1 MHRLAAMVTAVA
13 TGIAVIVVLFSI
25 DFGKILTTLHQLR
38 PATIAAATFFLVIN
52 LLFAFFRFERT
63 LAAFGA
69 FISWRAAGYAFS
81 LGTLAS
87 QFLFNIIGQSLS
99 RAMVLQSAGIPMG
112 LTVMATYVER
122 LIALGIL
129 GIFAIIAALI
139 LFGSIGFNLQEG
151 GAYFISLGIGLS
163 LVLGLVAVRAFAAV
177 VTREH
182 LRRIAGIAVRLIP
195 TLGLS
200 VLVFAAMFAAYYVL
214 AVDFAAGVP
223 VTKLA
228 AAILV
233 VMFAASIPISWAGW
247 GLREFGAVYAL
258 SAVGMSSEAAV
269 IIAVTIGALSLLV
282 TLAVGCVAV
291 IESWRRPAV
300 LPVSEQAL
308 PPNLPSANTVLF
320 WTLGILVACLIYFQL
335 RVPTGSDVITV
346 NIADPLALTAFFF
359 ATYFALK
366 EGFLKHFPRW
376 VLLATLILAA
386 ALVTGALTA
395 WLNIGLTQW
404 ALLNRLL
411 GFLIL
416 LGFAAIPA
424 LVVHAAGERASLVLA
439 NAFVAT
445 ALLICAIE
453 VVAYIVHL
461 YVVPLPLDFF
471 GYQFRVEGQLEGYA
485 QNPNAFAFQLLAAMS
500 VLIAFH
506 PPELRRSSVPWSL
519 LGIAAIL
526 VVVVIGRSRA
536 GILSG
541 FVLGLLTFAFMC
553 FPSGIVITRKQ
564 IAIGALSLSLVI
576 VAGLAFHSSF
586 DHSLVEAFN
595 ARWRTNASASD
606 ALRWQTTTAGLRQ
619 WLQHPL
625 FGYGLGSFYLESQ
638 RAGSAVLVIHSVP
651 IWFLAEMGLIGLG
664 AYVLFLAALLNWGL
678 AAAGHIARKRGVLAL
693 LALFVL
699 MGLVHDIFFQRTFWF
714 AIGLML
720 IDPLTDRS

>member
-13 TGIAVIVVLFSI
+13 TGIAVVFVLLSV

-38 PATIAAATFFLVIN
+38 PATIAAATFFLIIN

-69 FISWRAAGYAFS
+69 FISWRTAAYAFS
-81 LGTLAS
+81 LSTLAS
-87 QFLFNIIGQSLS
+87 QFLLNIIGQSLS

-112 LTVMATYVER
+112 LTVIATYVER

-129 GIFAIIAALI
+129 GIFAIIAALV

-182 LRRIAGIAVRLIP
+182 LHRIAAIAVRLIP
-195 TLGLS
+195 ALGLS

-214 AVDFAAGVP
+214 AADFAAGVP
-223 VTKLA
+223 VAKLA

-269 IIAVTIGALSLLV
+269 IIAVTVGTLSLLV
-282 TLAVGCVAV
+282 TLAVGCVAA
-291 IESWRRPAV
+291 IEGWRRPAV
-300 LPVSEQAL
+300 QPASEQPPPAEL
-308 PPNLPSANTVLF
+308 PAANTVLF
-320 WTLGILVACLIYFQL
+320 WTSGILAACLIYFQL
-335 RVPTGSDVITV
+335 RVPTGADVITA

-359 ATYFALK
+359 AAYLALK
-366 EGFLKHFPRW
+366 EDFLKHFPRW
-376 VLLATLILAA
+376 VLRALLILAA
-386 ALVTGALTA
+386 ALVTGALVA
-395 WLNIGLTQW
+395 WLNLGLTQW
-404 ALLNRLL
+404 ALLNRML

-416 LGFAAIPA
+416 LGYAAIPG
-424 LVVHAAGERASLVLA
+424 LVVRTAGDRGGRILA
-439 NAFVAT
+439 NAFIAS

-453 VVAYIVHL
+453 VAAYIVHL
-461 YVVPLPLDFF
+461 YVVPLPVDFF
-471 GYQFRVEGQLEGYA
+471 GYQFKIEGQLEGYA
-485 QNPNAFAFQLLAAMS
+485 QNPNAFAFQLLVAVS

-506 PPELRRSSVPWSL
+506 RPDFQRSSAPWSL
-519 LGIAAIL
+519 LAIAAFL
-526 VVVVIGRSRA
+526 AVVVIGRSRA

-541 FVLGLLTFAFMC
+541 FVLGLLTIVFMY
-553 FPSGIVITRKQ
+553 FPSGIAMTRKQ
-564 IAIGALSLSLVI
+564 IAIGAIVLSLVA
-576 VAGLAFHSSF
+576 VAGVAFHSF
-586 DHSLVEAFN
+586 DHSLIETFY
-595 ARWRTNASASD
+595 ARWRPNASASD
-606 ALRWQTTTAGLRQ
+606 VLRWQTTTAGLQQ

-625 FGYGLGSFYLESQ
+625 FGYGLGSYYLESQ
-638 RAGSAVLVIHSVP
+638 RAGSAVVVIHSVP

-664 AYVLFLAALLNWGL
+664 AYVFFVATLLNWGL
-678 AAAGHIARKRGVLAL
+678 AEGGNIARKRGVLAL

-699 MGLVHDIFFQRTFWF
+699 MGLVHDVFFQRTFWF
-714 AIGLML
+714 AMGLML